1 MICHVYNFEENVQDL
16 LENGCYIKTKENGK
30 TKRMICYSLDYKADG
45 LDRILST
52 KTFCFKLLF
61 LPMNCHV
68 CNFEEN
74 IQDLLQIRW
83 HLKMK
88 ENTKKKLTE
97 GSVDG

>member
-1 MICHVYNFEENVQDL
+1 MYNFEENVQDL
-16 LENGCYIKTKENGK
+16 LENRWYIKTKENGK

-52 KTFCFKLLF
+52 KIFCFKLLF
-61 LPMNCHV
+61 LHMNCHV

-83 HLKMK
+83 HLKTK
-88 ENTKKKLTE
+88 ENRKKKKKLTE
-97 GSVDG
+97 GSVNG